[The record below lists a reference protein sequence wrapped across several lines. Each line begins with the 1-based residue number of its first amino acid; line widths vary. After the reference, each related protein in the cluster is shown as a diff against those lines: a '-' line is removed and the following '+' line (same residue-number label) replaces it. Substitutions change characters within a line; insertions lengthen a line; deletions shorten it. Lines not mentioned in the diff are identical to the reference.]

1 MRQTEQLIHFIE
13 NNSLIPTRK
22 AIIDGADVN
31 KLIILTEGNHR
42 EYLTPLKLA
51 IQNKNVSIIELL
63 INHDAHVLNTKK
75 LLNRSD
81 CKFLDD
87 VLSELM
93 IEELAKVPINV
104 RKVQTFL
111 NIGASINYSENPLW
125 TLCIN
130 ARLSESE
137 RLMIFELL
145 LEHEKPQPH
154 IVEKLMTHPRWVMSL
169 STILFNHIQ
178 LDAEIEKISY
188 FIRLGAQIDLP
199 LPYESSLM
207 FLFDEEINKMETA
220 SEKAN
225 RLGCGEIVAVMT
237 GPSTRRSFSM

>member
-1 MRQTEQLIHFIE
+1 MLQTEQLIHFIE

-22 AIIDGADVN
+22 AILDGADVN
-31 KLIILTEGNHR
+31 KLIEGNHR
-42 EYLTPLKLA
+42 EYFTPLKLA

-75 LLNRSD
+75 LLNGSD

-87 VLSELM
+87 VLSVLM

-154 IVEKLMTHPRWVMSL
+154 IVEKLMTHPLWVMSL